1 MAQDGRELQAIQEK
15 AMRAIHQRPA
25 LSRRGFLNG
34 QASDPVLA
42 AASTPYQSMV
52 GAPIQKQPRGRK

>member
-1 MAQDGRELQAIQEK
+1 MKRNAGLIELQKK

-25 LSRRGFLNG
+25 LSRRSFLNG

-42 AASTPYQSMV
+42 ASSAPYQSMF
-52 GAPIQKQPRGRK
+52 GAPIQKRPRRRK